1 MSTSLEKAMRRH
13 TAQQVEPDPVSH
25 LIESE
30 LKRDMVKQ
38 FLREGG
44 WARRIEDKYA
54 VGTPDCLFI
63 GPHVAVFAEVKI
75 MRGVRALPASV
86 AQRVQIERINA
97 AGNSN
102 FRAVVIGHRD
112 RMLYFGLPGM
122 LPVYRSWWPTKNLL
136 VDMTAA

>member
-1 MSTSLEKAMRRH
+1 MRRH

-54 VGTPDCLFI
+54 VGTPDCFFI
-63 GPHVAVFAEVKI
+63 GPHVAVFAEIKI

-86 AQRVQIERINA
+86 AQRVQIERINN
-97 AGNSN
+97 AGNSH
-102 FRAVVIGHRD
+102 FRALVIGHRD
-112 RMLYFGLPGM
+112 GGLHFGLPGK
-122 LPVYRSWWPTKNLL
+122 LPVIGCSWPVAHLIWN
-136 VDMTAA
+136 MTEAVQAVFAT